1 MNRNTTQDEFR
12 WQAVVARD
20 RSQGQN
26 FIFAVRSTGI
36 FCRPGCKSRT
46 PRREQVVFFDT
57 ADQASQ
63 AGFRPCK
70 RCQPTLSGSADA
82 QKELVVQACAL
93 LDKDDRP
100 VSLEALGKALSVSPS
115 HLQRVFKLIMGVS
128 PRQYASARRVE
139 RFKKAARESVSL
151 TDAIFEAGYGSTSRL
166 YEKSGQRLGMS
177 PGRYAAG
184 GLSMKIYY
192 TIVDCA
198 LGRMLL
204 AGTARGIAGLAFAD
218 EVSDLE
224 SFLRSE
230 FPAAQLERDDDR
242 LSAWVAIIQAY
253 LNGEANSFMTLLE
266 LPLDVR
272 STAFQAR
279 VWEALRRIPVGE
291 TRTYTQ
297 VAESLGK
304 PDAVRAVAR
313 ACATNPVS
321 LVTPCHRVV
330 RRDGSLAGYRWGLA
344 RKRAL
349 LDLEQNPG

>member
-1 MNRNTTQDEFR
+1 
-12 WQAVVARD
+12 
-20 RSQGQN
+20 
-26 FIFAVRSTGI
+26 
-36 FCRPGCKSRT
+36 
-46 PRREQVVFFDT
+46 
-57 ADQASQ
+57 
-63 AGFRPCK
+63 
-70 RCQPTLSGSADA
+70 
-82 QKELVVQACAL
+82 
-93 LDKDDRP
+93 
-100 VSLEALGKALSVSPS
+100 
-115 HLQRVFKLIMGVS
+115 
-128 PRQYASARRVE
+128 
-139 RFKKAARESVSL
+139 
-151 TDAIFEAGYGSTSRL
+151 
-166 YEKSGQRLGMS
+166 
-177 PGRYAAG
+177 
-184 GLSMKIYY
+184 MKIYY